1 MLTPIGSSR
10 ATRAVAYSRIDN
22 ITQPA
27 QLNWMQA
34 PGKTDVFTATVE
46 PLIWTAKRTGAK
58 AEALAQAFLE
68 AVNMHYGAD
77 DAKEAVAIL
86 GFRTLLEA
94 EGGSVP
100 TAQAVRLYGGP
111 SRCTE
116 EAVRKAAR
124 LGQLIAVRDGLGNLH
139 FPVWQFGPRGGVL
152 GGMRE
157 VLALLRKLPHFEDL
171 TPLTFLLNFSARL
184 GGRSPLEALRGQDPI
199 DLETVKQLA
208 IAAGE

>member
-1 MLTPIGSSR
+1 M
-10 ATRAVAYSRIDN
+10 VAYNPID
-22 ITQPA
+22 IIAQPA
-27 QLNWMQA
+27 QLGLMQA
-34 PGKTDVFTATVE
+34 PGKADVFTETVE
-46 PLIWTAKRTGAK
+46 PLVRTAKRTGAK
-58 AEALAQAFLE
+58 ADALTQAFLE
-68 AVNMHYGAD
+68 AIHTLYGAD
-77 DAKEAVAIL
+77 DAKEAVAIM
-86 GFRTLLEA
+86 GFRTLLGA

-100 TAQAVRLYGGP
+100 TAQATRLYGGP
-111 SRCTE
+111 SQCTE

-157 VLALLRKLPHFEDL
+157 VLGLLRKLPYYEDL
-171 TPLTFLLNFSARL
+171 TPLPFFLNFSARL

-208 IAAGE
+208 VAAGE